1 VLIQLYVFDQL
12 HINYNTLR
20 LQVLG
25 EEWQTFLDWRYKH
38 INSLTKFHFVLVEHV
53 ARMLNFR

>member
-1 VLIQLYVFDQL
+1 MLP
-12 HINYNTLR
+12 
-20 LQVLG
+20 LQVLDG
-25 EEWQTFLDWRYKH
+25 EWQNFLDWRYRH